1 MVKIFLVLSL
11 LASSMFVLIILLD
24 LALGYSPAVIVQK
37 QLQPFKVNEITA
49 IVILSIFAV
58 VYLVKT
64 VVQFVKKKQK

>member
-1 MVKIFLVLSL
+1 MVKNFLVLSL

-24 LALGYSPAVIVQK
+24 LALGYSPRVIVQK